1 MKVKKMKMM
10 NKRKIDIRDCA
21 GEIIKAMRPGIL
33 LTTKVGD
40 KVNSMTIG
48 WGTMGII
55 WERPVFVAYVRQ
67 QRYTREMLDECREFT
82 VNVPVGEYDRKILG
96 ICGSKS
102 GRDIDKVETAGLT
115 LVEPEVIS
123 TPGIKE
129 LPLTLECR
137 VLYRQEQESG
147 LFNSEITRQFYTI
160 ETGDHICY
168 YGEIVAAYMIED

>member
-1 MKVKKMKMM
+1 MT
-10 NKRKIDIRDCA
+10 KRMIDIRDYA
-21 GEIIKAMRPGIL
+21 GQIMKAMRPGIL

-48 WGTMGII
+48 WGTVGII

-82 VNVPVGEYDRKILG
+82 INVPMGEFRRKILG

-102 GRDIDKVETAGLT
+102 GRDTDKIKAAELT
-115 LVEPEVIS
+115 LVEPEIIS
-123 TPGIKE
+123 VPGIKE

-137 VLYRQEQESG
+137 DYPSVLHRGNRGPHLLLWRDCFRIHY
-147 LFNSEITRQFYTI
+147 
-160 ETGDHICY
+160 
-168 YGEIVAAYMIED
+168 